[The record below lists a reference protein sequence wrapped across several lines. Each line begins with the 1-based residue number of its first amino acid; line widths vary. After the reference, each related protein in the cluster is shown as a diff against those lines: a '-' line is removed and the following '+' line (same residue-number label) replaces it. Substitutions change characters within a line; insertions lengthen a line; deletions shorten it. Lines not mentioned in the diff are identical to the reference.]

1 MTVLQ
6 QATAQSNGESVLRLE
21 RINGKNVWDIL
32 ELKVSEKQKAFVAGN
47 DVSIIEAYTSITGN
61 GQVFPFGIYEG
72 AVPVGF
78 LMVGFG
84 ADDWWGDAPAI
95 AHGSYD
101 LRRLM
106 IDAKH
111 QGKGYGK
118 EALKLALE
126 FIRTFP
132 CGKADYCWLSYES
145 ENEAARNLYHSFGF
159 VETGEK
165 DGEELIAVL
174 KLASNVPAGMSGNK
188 ALLANGVVF
197 PSGNEELLANDKVS
211 LPSNEE
217 LLAQFFQAENMRD
230 WETYET
236 FLAEDVV
243 WELREAGE
251 TTTIRG
257 KRAYMNHIR
266 SAYKGSGATFSCE
279 GLYAGVDNSR
289 LAAILV
295 NDTGTR
301 SCDMFW
307 FEDEKI
313 VFELEVILG

>member
-1 MTVLQ
+1 MLSLQ
-6 QATAQSNGESVLRLE
+6 
-21 RINGKNVWDIL
+21 RIDGRNVWDIL
-32 ELKVSEKQKAFVAGN
+32 KLKVSKEQQSYVAGN
-47 DVSIIEAYTSITGN
+47 DVSLIEAYISKTEN
-61 GQVFPFGIYEG
+61 GQIFPFGIYKDD
-72 AVPVGF
+72 VPVGF
-78 LMVGFG
+78 LMIGFG
-84 ADDWWGDAPAI
+84 TDSSWDDAPAI
-95 AHGSYD
+95 AQNNYD

-106 IDAKH
+106 IDIKY
-111 QGKGYGK
+111 QGRGYGK
-118 EALKLALE
+118 EALNLALE

-132 CGKADYCWLSYES
+132 CGRAEYCWLSYEP
-145 ENEAARNLYHSFGF
+145 ENKVARDLYRSFGF

-174 KLASNVPAGMSGNK
+174 KLAS
-188 ALLANGVVF
+188 GVSEV
-197 PSGNEELLANDKVS
+197 SSTKELLDNGAVFSSD
-211 LPSNEE
+211 NEE
-217 LLAQFFQAENMRD
+217 LLAQFFQAENLRD

-236 FLAEDVV
+236 FLAKDVV
-243 WELREAGE
+243 WELREAGK

-257 KRAYMNHIR
+257 KCAYMNHIR

-279 GLYAGVDNSR
+279 GLYAGADNSC

>member
-1 MTVLQ
+1 M
-6 QATAQSNGESVLRLE
+6 LRLE
-21 RINGKNVWDIL
+21 HINGKNVWDIL
-32 ELKVSEKQKAFVAGN
+32 ELKVSEEQKAFVAGN

-72 AVPVGF
+72 TVPVGF

-84 ADDWWGDAPAI
+84 ADDCWDDAPAI
-95 AHGSYD
+95 AHGNYD

-118 EALKLALE
+118 EALKLSLE

-132 CGKADYCWLSYES
+132 CGKADYCWLSYEP
-145 ENEAARNLYHSFGF
+145 ENEAARNLYRSFGF

-174 KLASNVPAGMSGNK
+174 KLASDVPEGMSGNK
-188 ALLANGVVF
+188 A
-197 PSGNEELLANDKVS
+197 
-211 LPSNEE
+211 

-243 WELREAGE
+243 WELREAGK

-279 GLYAGVDNSR
+279 GLYAGADNSR
-289 LAAILV
+289 LVAMLV
-295 NDTGTR
+295 NDAGTR

-313 VFELEVILG
+313 VFGLEVILG

>member
-1 MTVLQ
+1 M
-6 QATAQSNGESVLRLE
+6 LRLE

-72 AVPVGF
+72 VVPVGF
-78 LMVGFG
+78 LMIGFG
-84 ADDWWGDAPAI
+84 TDDCWDDAPAI

-132 CGKADYCWLSYES
+132 CGKADYCWLSYEP
-145 ENEAARNLYHSFGF
+145 ENEAARNLYRSFGF

-174 KLASNVPAGMSGNK
+174 KLASNVPAGMSGTK
-188 ALLANGVVF
+188 ALLANGAVF

-230 WETYET
+230 WETYEA
-236 FLAEDVV
+236 FLAEDIV
-243 WELREAGE
+243 WELREAGK

-257 KRAYMNHIR
+257 KCAYMNHIR
-266 SAYKGSGATFSCE
+266 SAYKGSNATFSCE
-279 GLYAGVDNSR
+279 GLYIGADNSC
-289 LAAILV
+289 LAAMLV
-295 NDTGTR
+295 NDAGIR